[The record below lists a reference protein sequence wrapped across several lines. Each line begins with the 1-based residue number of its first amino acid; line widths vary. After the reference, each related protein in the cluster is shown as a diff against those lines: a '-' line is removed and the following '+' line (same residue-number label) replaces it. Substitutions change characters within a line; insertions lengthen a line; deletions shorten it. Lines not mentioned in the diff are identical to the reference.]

1 MTGVHPTPGP
11 IRLLLAL
18 ALLLTT
24 GCAEAERLATG
35 AIDDFSTSRQTD
47 YETSQGQRLSFP
59 LAARAFADRAVSYD
73 NNGAGIADDNDN
85 PSEALGPPTN
95 GETYLSLGGG
105 GTVVLEF
112 TDNVLVDGPGDDLA
126 VFEIGPQVEAAT
138 VAISEDGRNYLTL
151 GRIAGSTATLDIAGR
166 GRAGAAYRFV
176 RITDDIAQGDRSGRT
191 AGADIDAVGTLNG
204 RAR

>member
-1 MTGVHPTPGP
+1 M
-11 IRLLLAL
+11 RLLLAL
-18 ALLLTT
+18 ALVLST

-35 AIDDFSTSRQTD
+35 AIDDVRTSRPRADDSSQRPAT

-59 LAARAFADRAVSYD
+59 LGARAFADRAVSYD
-73 NNGAGIADDNDN
+73 NNGSGIHDDNDN
-85 PSEALGPPTN
+85 PSEALGPPT
-95 GETYLSLGGG
+95 GADTYLSLGGG

-112 TDNVLVDGPGDDLA
+112 TDNVLVDGPGADLA
-126 VFEIGPQVEAAT
+126 VFEIGPQAEAAT
-138 VAISEDGRNYLTL
+138 VAVSEDGRSFVTL
-151 GRIAGSTATLDIAGR
+151 GRIAGSTATLDLAGR

-176 RITDDIAQGDRSGRT
+176 RITDDIEQGDRRGRS